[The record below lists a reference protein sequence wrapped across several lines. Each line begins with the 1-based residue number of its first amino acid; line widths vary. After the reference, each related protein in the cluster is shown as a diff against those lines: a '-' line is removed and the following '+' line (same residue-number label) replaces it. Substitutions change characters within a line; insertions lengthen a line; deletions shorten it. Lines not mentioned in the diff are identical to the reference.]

1 MGVEAGPRELGQTDT
16 AWSALEGPQG
26 CQNTQPLKLY
36 KSLWE
41 RPFNL
46 SFFATTINQGLY
58 PADSVITNIDSIFD
72 SLILKTRV
80 PLIAVSWTW

>member
-1 MGVEAGPRELGQTDT
+1 MCSCLIGGEVAHRPMGVEAGPRELGQTDT

-26 CQNTQPLKLY
+26 CQNTQPLELY

-46 SFFATTINQGLY
+46 SFLAVQDI
-58 PADSVITNIDSIFD
+58 SIGD
-72 SLILKTRV
+72 LVTHSLIK
-80 PLIAVSWTW
+80 SEF

>member
-26 CQNTQPLKLY
+26 CQNTQPLELH

-46 SFFATTINQGLY
+46 SSLFCNH
-58 PADSVITNIDSIFD
+58 PKADPVITNIDSIC
-72 SLILKTRV
+72 
-80 PLIAVSWTW
+80 PLSIKFMFQKVAD

>member
-26 CQNTQPLKLY
+26 CQNTQPLELY

-41 RPFNL
+41 GL
-46 SFFATTINQGLY
+46 STFLFYFATTINQGL
-58 PADSVITNIDSIFD
+58 
-72 SLILKTRV
+72 
-80 PLIAVSWTW
+80 

>member
-26 CQNTQPLKLY
+26 CQNTQPLELY

-41 RPFNL
+41 GL
-46 SFFATTINQGLY
+46 STFFFILQPLSTKGYIPLTQSLQTSTAY
-58 PADSVITNIDSIFD
+58 
-72 SLILKTRV
+72 LIL
-80 PLIAVSWTW
+80 